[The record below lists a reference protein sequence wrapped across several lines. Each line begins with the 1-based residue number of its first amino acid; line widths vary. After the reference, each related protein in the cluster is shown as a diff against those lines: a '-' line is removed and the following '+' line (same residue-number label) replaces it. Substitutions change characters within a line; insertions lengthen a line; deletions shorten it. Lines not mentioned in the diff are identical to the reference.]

1 MPSDFEKKLEIWL
14 SYLAYFLLFCF
25 ISPFV
30 FFFIAIISRSGGEGT
45 WWLLYVTLSIE
56 LGGYM
61 FLAMIW
67 YTSSRFS
74 ISIVK
79 YPLYIIVILA
89 SFPLLDIKRLG
100 LFTTID
106 FEPLWMQLHRYYNNP
121 ERMMEYIHNLSFSG
135 NPPYYPS
142 FQYIILFLA

>member
-67 YTSSRFS
+67 YTASRFS

-79 YPLYIIVILA
+79 YPLYIIVILDSRRLSPA
-89 SFPLLDIKRLG
+89 EFEAILLTGNGNNQPGWMTLKMAVQLSNPWGAGKKSPGPLG
-100 LFTTID
+100 PGV
-106 FEPLWMQLHRYYNNP
+106 E
-121 ERMMEYIHNLSFSG
+121 
-135 NPPYYPS
+135 
-142 FQYIILFLA
+142 